1 MMRMNPF
8 FKVLLCAGLILACLG
23 TARPAQAGPKVI
35 KVAVVTPEGSAWVQV
50 LKQMVAQIEKQTQGA
65 VTFKIYPGG
74 VSGDEADVLRK
85 MRVNRLQA
93 AGFSG
98 VGLGFILP
106 QIRVLEAP
114 LLFRNEQEI
123 DYVRD
128 KMFDHFAIAFEQK
141 GYILLGFAE
150 GGWVYLFSKQD
161 LSADERLKEAKMWVW
176 EGDRVAETFLNSFGV
191 RTTPL
196 HIADVNTGLETGM
209 IDAFYA
215 PPMAAVAFQ
224 WHARIQYVL
233 DYPLANSTAALLM
246 NKRAFQALS
255 NDQQKILRTQAR
267 AYCRK
272 LVDLTRKDNRAAL
285 QVMQSQGIL
294 LVKPSM
300 QQINAFALDSR
311 KTYARSIPDLYP
323 QALFDRIQSILKEY
337 RATAGQGA
345 PAAADSGS
353 KGAD

>member
-1 MMRMNPF
+1 MRMKTSLKF
-8 FKVLLCAGLILACLG
+8 LFCSGIILSLLG
-23 TARPAQAGPKVI
+23 TAQPVLAAPTVI
-35 KVAVVTPEGSAWVQV
+35 KVAVVTPEGSAWVHV
-50 LKQMVAQIEKQTQGA
+50 LKQMVAQIETQTQGT

-93 AGFSG
+93 GGFSG

-106 QIRVLEAP
+106 QIRILEAP
-114 LLFRNEQEI
+114 LLFHNDQEI
-123 DYVRD
+123 DYVREQ
-128 KMFDHFAIAFEQK
+128 MFDQFAAAFEQK
-141 GYILLGFAE
+141 GYVLLGFAE
-150 GGWVYLFSKQD
+150 GGWVYLFSKED
-161 LSADERLKEAKMWVW
+161 LSADKRLKEAKMWVW
-176 EGDRVAETFLNSFGV
+176 EGDQVAETFLNSFGV

-246 NKRAFQALS
+246 NKRAFYALS
-255 NDQQKILRTQAR
+255 DDQQHIVRTQAR
-267 AYCRK
+267 AHCRK
-272 LVDLTRKDNRAAL
+272 LVEMTRRDNRKAL
-285 QVMQSQGIL
+285 QIMREKGIA
-294 LVKPSM
+294 LVKPTA
-300 QQINAFALDSR
+300 QQVAEFASDSR

-323 QALFDRIQSILKEY
+323 QALFDRIQSILKAY
-337 RATAGQGA
+337 RATAGQ
-345 PAAADSGS
+345 AARSTVDGGTKGS
-353 KGAD
+353 Q